1 MLTRTASPQRN
12 LQLDQL
18 AGLLTDQSAR
28 ALDVIAGSGAIRAD
42 CGRLILDGT
51 EPALRSD
58 GVTMTTGSYAVSD
71 VADGQLA
78 DKLGIPLPYLRRIH
92 ADAVDL
98 YDANVNGWLARTDR
112 RFLIRVLRGGS
123 GAGVVRAVLSDKY
136 SRIDHLDVLMAA
148 LDGIRD
154 SGVPVVIDG
163 ADLTE
168 RRMSVRVCSPDVQA
182 MAPRL
187 LAGYRSPFDGRP
199 GADLP
204 VVWGGFLISN
214 SETGFGAFT
223 IAPRL
228 HVQVCS
234 NGLVM
239 NASALRRTHLGS
251 RHDGDDGVVTWS
263 EATTAKTLELITS
276 RTRDAVAA
284 YLDAGYVTRMIRDLE
299 TVSGTPV
306 TDPDTTISI
315 IARKLRFTDD
325 HQRAILA
332 HFAAGGVISAG
343 GVLHAVTSVAQT
355 LDDADAAHD
364 LEAAAIPA
372 MHLAAS
378 L

>member
-12 LQLDQL
+12 LQLGQL
-18 AGLLTDQSAR
+18 AGLFKDQSAR

-42 CGRLILDGT
+42 GGSLILDGT
-51 EPALRSD
+51 EPVLLPD
-58 GVTMTTGSYAVSD
+58 GVTMTTGPYAVND

-78 DKLGIPLPYLRRIH
+78 DKLGIPLPYLRRMH

-112 RFLIRVLRGGS
+112 RFLIRVLRGGNGS
-123 GAGVVRAVLSDKY
+123 GVVRAVLSDKY

-148 LDGIRD
+148 LLDGIRD

-163 ADLTE
+163 TDLSE
-168 RRMSVRVCSPDVQA
+168 RRMSVRVYSPDVPA
-182 MAPRL
+182 MTPQL

-199 GADLP
+199 GTDLP
-204 VVWGGFLISN
+204 AVWGGFLISN

-223 IAPRL
+223 IAARL

-234 NGLVM
+234 NGLLM

-251 RHDGDDGVVTWS
+251 RHDAGDGVVTWS
-263 EATTAKTLELITS
+263 QATTTKTLELITS

-284 YLDAGYVTRMIRDLE
+284 YLDGGYVTRMIRDLE

-332 HFAAGGVISAG
+332 HFAAGGAMSAG
-343 GVLHAVTSVAQT
+343 GILHAATSVAQT
-355 LDDADAAHD
+355 LDDADD